1 MLRLIYL
8 NNVIILALNQVNLK
22 YKNQIKII
30 LLLIFSTF
38 ALYFL
43 LTRLG
48 FIFPLRD
55 VAEVLCL
62 GECESL
68 QTIHSPIP
76 GNQLL
81 NYNQTVEELIGE
93 NIDID
98 KTSVLIEKS
107 KHRITLYYN
116 QKPIKSY
123 PVVFGSSP
131 KGDKFREGDRR
142 TPEGVFRIK
151 DLYPHPS
158 WSKFIWLDYPNAESW
173 RKHFQAKTTGKISW
187 LDSVGSEVGI
197 HGVPQGSDEIID
209 NQENWTWGCPSLKNQ
224 DVDELYKV
232 VKIGTLVEIIP

>member
-1 MLRLIYL
+1 M
-8 NNVIILALNQVNLK
+8 NLK

-30 LLLIFSTF
+30 LPLIFSTF

-43 LTRLG
+43 LARLG

-55 VAEVLCL
+55 VTEVLCL
-62 GECESL
+62 RGCDSP
-68 QTIHSPIP
+68 QNIHSPIP

-81 NYNQTVEELIGE
+81 NYRQTVEELIGE
-93 NIDID
+93 NIDKS

-131 KGDKFREGDRR
+131 RGDKFKEGDRR
-142 TPEGVFRIK
+142 TPEGIFRIK

-158 WSKFIWLDYPNAESW
+158 WSKFIWLDYPNAASW
-173 RKHFQAKTTGKISW
+173 RKHFQAKSQGKISW
-187 LDSVGSEVGI
+187 FDSIGGEVGI
-197 HGVPQGSDEIID
+197 HGVTRGSDKIID
-209 NQENWTWGCPSLKNQ
+209 TKQNWTWGCPSLKNQ

-232 VKIGTLVEIIP
+232 VQVGTIVEIIP